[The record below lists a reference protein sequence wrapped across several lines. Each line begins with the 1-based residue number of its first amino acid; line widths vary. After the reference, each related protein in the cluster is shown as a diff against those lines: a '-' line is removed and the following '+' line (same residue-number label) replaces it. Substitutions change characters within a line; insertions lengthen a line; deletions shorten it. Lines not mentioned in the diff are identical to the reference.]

1 MQKRAKIM
9 SDALIQ
15 NNSNKLET
23 DNIMVSVVIPTHKP
37 NIKYFLRC
45 FDSIKN
51 QTFGFNNIEVIVVVH
66 NTNEQF
72 FSEIKDL
79 VKDYDNVKLLKLN
92 NNKHSASSPRN
103 YGMKFVTNKYVT
115 FLDDDDALK
124 ENFIEDSLNY
134 MKNNNVQFVSYARK
148 NIRDDH
154 HIVSIKYNE
163 LETRIDKEIIYNVND
178 NANTIPFEQAVFVTG
193 KLFDFDFIKK
203 HNILFNED
211 IPVFE
216 DFLFVSEIIKHS
228 KSVCVQPHI
237 LGYYYHLNEDSIVN
251 DLNRTDADIL
261 RCAEG
266 ISNIIE
272 TIKSS
277 PYLSKIGLNELIAYV
292 GVTMFSSVN
301 VSYSTRCKVRDL
313 MQKYIK
319 LLWLVDKN
327 NIYVK
332 NRSKMNY
339 KIVETEIKYPMIA
352 HAMSKIFKL
361 LRINPISLVSFFT
374 NTFD

>member
-1 MQKRAKIM
+1 M
-9 SDALIQ
+9 SNALLQ
-15 NNSNKLET
+15 NNFEKLKT
-23 DNIMVSVVIPTHKP
+23 DNFMVSVIVPTHKP

-45 FDSIKN
+45 FNSIKN
-51 QTFGFNNIEVIVVVH
+51 QTFGFNNIEVIIVVH
-66 NTNEQF
+66 NTSEQF
-72 FSEIKDL
+72 FDKIKDL
-79 VKDYDNVKLLKLN
+79 VKGYHNVKLLKLDN
-92 NNKHSASSPRN
+92 DKHSASSPRN

-124 ENFIEDSLNY
+124 ENFIKDSLSY
-134 MKNNNVQFVSYARK
+134 MESNDTQFVSYARK

-154 HIVSIKYNE
+154 NIVSIKYNE
-163 LETRIDKEIIYNVND
+163 LETRINKEIVYNINQNAD
-178 NANTIPFEQAVFVTG
+178 NIPFEQAVFVTG

-203 HNILFNED
+203 HHISFNED

-237 LGYYYHLNEDSIVN
+237 LGYYYHLNEDSIIN
-251 DLNRTDADIL
+251 NLNRTDADVL
-261 RCAEG
+261 KCVEG
-266 ISNIIE
+266 IVNIIE
-272 TIKSS
+272 KIKSS
-277 PYLSKIGLNELIAYV
+277 QYLSKIGLNELVAYV

-301 VSYSTRCKVRDL
+301 ISYSTRCKVRDL

-319 LLWLVDKN
+319 LLWVVDKN

-339 KIVETEIKYPMIA
+339 KIMETEIKHPMTAYVI
-352 HAMSKIFKL
+352 SKTLKL
-361 LRINPISLVSFFT
+361 LRINPTSLVSFFT

>member
-1 MQKRAKIM
+1 M
-9 SDALIQ
+9 SQTLLQ
-15 NNSNKLET
+15 NNFEKLKT
-23 DNIMVSVVIPTHKP
+23 DNIMASVIIPTHKP

-51 QTFGFNNIEVIVVVH
+51 QTFGFNNIEVIIVVH

-124 ENFIEDSLNY
+124 ENFIKDSLNY

-148 NIRDDH
+148 NIHDDRN
-154 HIVSIKYNE
+154 IVSIKYNE
-163 LETRIDKEIIYNVND
+163 LETRTDKEIVYNINN
-178 NANTIPFEQAVFVTG
+178 NANNIPFEQAVFVTG

-203 HNILFNED
+203 HHLQFNEN
-211 IPVFE
+211 ITVFE
-216 DFLFVSEIIKHS
+216 DFLFVSEVIKHS
-228 KSVCVQPHI
+228 KYVCVQPHI
-237 LGYYYHLNEDSIVN
+237 LGYYYHLNEDSIIN
-251 DLNRTDADIL
+251 NLNRTDVDIL
-261 RCAEG
+261 DCVEG
-266 ISNIIE
+266 IINIIE

-277 PYLSKIGLNELIAYV
+277 QYLSNIGLRELIAYV

-301 VSYSTRCKVRDL
+301 ISYSTRCRVRDL

-319 LLWLVDKN
+319 LLWFVDKN
-327 NIYVK
+327 NVYAK

-339 KIVETEIKYPMIA
+339 KIMETEITHPTIA
-352 HAMSKIFKL
+352 YVISKTLKL

>member
-1 MQKRAKIM
+1 MYN
-9 SDALIQ
+9 ALLQ
-15 NNSNKLET
+15 NNFEKLNT
-23 DNIMVSVVIPTHKP
+23 DNIKVSVIVPTHKP

-51 QTFGFNNIEVIVVVH
+51 QTFGFNNIEVIIVVH
-66 NTNEQF
+66 NTNDEF
-72 FSEIKDL
+72 FEKIKDL

-92 NNKHSASSPRN
+92 NDKHSASSPRN

-124 ENFIEDSLNY
+124 ENFIKDSLNY
-134 MKNNNVQFVSYARK
+134 MTNNNAQFVSYARK

-154 HIVSIKYNE
+154 NIVNIKYNE
-163 LETRIDKEIIYNVND
+163 LETKINKEIIYNINNNAD
-178 NANTIPFEQAVFVTG
+178 NIPFEQAVFVTG

-203 HNILFNED
+203 HHILFNED
-211 IPVFE
+211 ITVFE
-216 DFLFVSEIIKHS
+216 DFLFVSEIIRS

-251 DLNRTDADIL
+251 NLNRTDVDVLKCI
-261 RCAEG
+261 EG
-266 ISNIIE
+266 IVNIIE
-272 TIKSS
+272 KIKSS
-277 PYLSKIGLNELIAYV
+277 QYLSKIGLNELVAYV

-301 VSYSTRCKVRDL
+301 ISYSTRCKVRDL

-319 LLWLVDKN
+319 LLWVVDKN

-339 KIVETEIKYPMIA
+339 KIMETEIKHPMIA
-352 HAMSKIFKL
+352 YVLSKTLKL
-361 LRINPISLVSFFT
+361 LRINPILLVSFFT

>member
-1 MQKRAKIM
+1 M
-9 SDALIQ
+9 SQTLLQ
-15 NNSNKLET
+15 NNFEKLKT
-23 DNIMVSVVIPTHKP
+23 DNIMASIIIPTHKP

-51 QTFGFNNIEVIVVVH
+51 QTFGFNNIEVIIVVH

-124 ENFIEDSLNY
+124 ENFIKDSLNY

-148 NIRDDH
+148 NIHDDH
-154 HIVSIKYNE
+154 NIVSIKYNE
-163 LETRIDKEIIYNVND
+163 LETRTDKEIVYNINN
-178 NANTIPFEQAVFVTG
+178 NANNIPFEQAVFVTG

-203 HNILFNED
+203 HHLQFNEN
-211 IPVFE
+211 ITVFE
-216 DFLFVSEIIKHS
+216 DFLFVSEVIKHS
-228 KSVCVQPHI
+228 KYVCVQPHI
-237 LGYYYHLNEDSIVN
+237 LGYYYHLNEDSIIN
-251 DLNRTDADIL
+251 NLNRTDVDIL
-261 RCAEG
+261 DCVEG
-266 ISNIIE
+266 IINIIE

-277 PYLSKIGLNELIAYV
+277 QYLSNIGLRELIAYV

-301 VSYSTRCKVRDL
+301 ISYSTRCRVRDL

-319 LLWLVDKN
+319 LLWFVDKN
-327 NIYVK
+327 NVYAK

-339 KIVETEIKYPMIA
+339 KIMETEITHPTISYVI
-352 HAMSKIFKL
+352 SKTLKH

>member
-1 MQKRAKIM
+1 MTQV
-9 SDALIQ
+9 LLQ
-15 NNSNKLET
+15 NNSKKLKT
-23 DNIMVSVVIPTHKP
+23 DNITVSVIIPTHKP
-37 NIKYFLRC
+37 NMKYFLRC
-45 FDSIKN
+45 FNSIKN
-51 QTFGFNNIEVIVVVH
+51 QTFGFNNIEVIIVVH

-72 FSEIKDL
+72 FNEIKDL

-124 ENFIEDSLNY
+124 ENFINDSLNY
-134 MKNNNVQFVSYARK
+134 IKNNNVQFVSYARK
-148 NIRDDH
+148 NIRDGH
-154 HIVSIKYNE
+154 NIVSIKYNE
-163 LETRIDKEIIYNVND
+163 LETRINKEIIYNINK
-178 NANTIPFEQAVFVTG
+178 NANNIPFEQAVFVTG

-211 IPVFE
+211 ISVFE
-216 DFLFVSEIIKHS
+216 DFLFVSEVIKHS

-251 DLNRTDADIL
+251 NLNRTDTDVL
-261 RCAEG
+261 NCVEG
-266 ISNIIE
+266 ILNIVE

-277 PYLSKIGLNELIAYV
+277 QYLSKIGLRELIAYV

-301 VSYSTRCKVRDL
+301 ISYSTRCQVKDL

-319 LLWLVDKN
+319 LLWSVDKN
-327 NIYVK
+327 NMYAK
-332 NRSKMNY
+332 NRSKLNY
-339 KIVETEIKYPMIA
+339 KIMETEITCPMIA
-352 HAMSKIFKL
+352 YVISKTLKL

>member
-1 MQKRAKIM
+1 M
-9 SDALIQ
+9 SQALFQ
-15 NNSNKLET
+15 NNSKKLKT
-23 DNIMVSVVIPTHKP
+23 NNIMVSVIIPTHKP

-51 QTFGFNNIEVIVVVH
+51 QTFGFNNIEVIIVVH

-103 YGMKFVTNKYVT
+103 YGMKFATNKYVT

-124 ENFIEDSLNY
+124 ENFIKDSLNY

-148 NIRDDH
+148 NIHDDH
-154 HIVSIKYNE
+154 NIVSIKYNE
-163 LETRIDKEIIYNVND
+163 LETRTDKEIVYNINN
-178 NANTIPFEQAVFVTG
+178 NANNIPFEQAVFVTG
-193 KLFDFDFIKK
+193 KMFDFDFIKK
-203 HNILFNED
+203 HHILFNED

-216 DFLFVSEIIKHS
+216 DFLFVSEIIKNS

-251 DLNRTDADIL
+251 NLNRTDADVL
-261 RCAEG
+261 KCVEG
-266 ISNIIE
+266 IVNIIE
-272 TIKSS
+272 KIKSS
-277 PYLSKIGLNELIAYV
+277 QYLSKIGLNELVAYV

-301 VSYSTRCKVRDL
+301 ISYSTRCKVRDL

-319 LLWLVDKN
+319 LLWSVDKN

-339 KIVETEIKYPMIA
+339 KIMETEIKHPMIA
-352 HAMSKIFKL
+352 YVISKTLKLFK
-361 LRINPISLVSFFT
+361 INPILLVSFFT

>member
-1 MQKRAKIM
+1 M
-9 SDALIQ
+9 SQTLLQ
-15 NNSNKLET
+15 NNFEKLKT
-23 DNIMVSVVIPTHKP
+23 DNMMASVIIPMHKP

-51 QTFGFNNIEVIVVVH
+51 QTFGFNNIEVIIVVH

-72 FSEIKDL
+72 FGEIKDL

-124 ENFIEDSLNY
+124 ENFIKDSLNY

-148 NIRDDH
+148 NIHDDSN
-154 HIVSIKYNE
+154 IVSIKYNE
-163 LETRIDKEIIYNVND
+163 LETRTDKEIVYNINND
-178 NANTIPFEQAVFVTG
+178 ANNIPFEQAVFVTG

-203 HNILFNED
+203 HHILFNED
-211 IPVFE
+211 ITVFE
-216 DFLFVSEIIKHS
+216 DFLFVSEVIKHS

-237 LGYYYHLNEDSIVN
+237 LGYYYHLNEDSIIN
-251 DLNRTDADIL
+251 NLNRTDVDIL
-261 RCAEG
+261 DCVEG
-266 ISNIIE
+266 IINIIE

-277 PYLSKIGLNELIAYV
+277 QYLSNIGLRELIAYV

-301 VSYSTRCKVRDL
+301 ISYSTRCTVRDL

-319 LLWLVDKN
+319 LLWFVDKN
-327 NIYVK
+327 NVYAK

-339 KIVETEIKYPMIA
+339 KIMETEITHPTIA
-352 HAMSKIFKL
+352 YVISKTLKL

>member
-1 MQKRAKIM
+1 M
-9 SDALIQ
+9 SQTLLQDNFEKLTT
-15 NNSNKLET
+15 NNL
-23 DNIMVSVVIPTHKP
+23 MVSVIIPTHKP
-37 NIKYFLRC
+37 NIKYFSRC

-51 QTFGFNNIEVIVVVH
+51 QTFEFCNIEVIIVVH
-66 NTNEQF
+66 NTNEHF
-72 FSEIKDL
+72 FNEINNL

-124 ENFIEDSLNY
+124 ENFIKDSLNY
-134 MKNNNVQFVSYARK
+134 MKNNNVQFVSYARE

-154 HIVSIKYNE
+154 NIVSIKYNE
-163 LETRIDKEIIYNVND
+163 LETIINKEIVYNINK
-178 NANTIPFEQAVFVTG
+178 NANNIPFEQAVFVTG

-203 HNILFNED
+203 HHILFNED

-216 DFLFVSEIIKHS
+216 DFLFVSEVIKHS
-228 KSVCVQPHI
+228 KYVCVHPHI

-251 DLNRTDADIL
+251 NLNRTDADIL
-261 RCAEG
+261 NCVEG
-266 ISNIIE
+266 ILNIIE

-277 PYLSKIGLNELIAYV
+277 QYLSKIELSELIAYV
-292 GVTMFSSVN
+292 GVTMFSSIN
-301 VSYSTRCKVRDL
+301 ISYSTRCEVRDL

-319 LLWLVDKN
+319 LLWFVDKN
-327 NIYVK
+327 NMYAK

-339 KIVETEIKYPMIA
+339 KIMETEIKYPMIA
-352 HAMSKIFKL
+352 YVISKALKL
-361 LRINPISLVSFFT
+361 LRINPKLLVSFFT